1 MPLAAAGCFPLS
13 FLRVSLQWGSFF
25 MGGCMRFTVEHSDA
39 NSEARAGMLSLP
51 HGDVPTPVFMPVGTQ
66 GTVKAMT
73 MRDIEDTDAPII
85 LNNTYHLFLRPGLE
99 LLEKAGGLHRFIGWQ
114 RPILTDSGGF
124 QVYSLADLRKLTDE
138 AVTFKSHIDGSVFTF
153 TPESVVKLQ
162 EGFGVD
168 IMMQLDECPP
178 ATADKEH
185 ISRAVNRSLL
195 WAERSRDAWSSP
207 QSSLFGI
214 VQGGLHADLRL
225 QSAEGLIK
233 LDLPGYALGGFSVGE
248 VMTDAYP
255 VIEKTALA
263 LPREKPRY
271 LMGVGTPE
279 DIVRAVGYGVDM
291 FDCVLPTRCAR
302 NGLCFCSQ
310 GKLRIKNACYTDD
323 FTPLDAACSCY
334 ACRNFTRSYIR
345 HLYMAR
351 EITALILMT
360 IHNITYYLDLCCR
373 LRQAI
378 LQDGYRRFCE
388 EFFSG
393 LTAA

>member
-1 MPLAAAGCFPLS
+1 MRPCRRLFPLVFS
-13 FLRVSLQWGSFF
+13 AGFIT
-25 MGGCMRFTVEHSDA
+25 MGQLFIGRIMRFTVEHADA
-39 NSEARAGMLSLP
+39 HSKARAGMLSLP

-73 MRDIEDTDAPII
+73 MRDMLDAEAPII

-124 QVYSLADLRKLTDE
+124 QVYSLADLRKLTDQG
-138 AVTFKSHIDGSVFTF
+138 VTFKSHIDGSVFTF

-178 ATADKEH
+178 ATAGKEL
-185 ISRAVNRSLL
+185 ISSAVSRSLL
-195 WAERSRDAWSSP
+195 WAERSRDAWTSG
-207 QSSLFGI
+207 QSALFGI

-225 QSAEGLIK
+225 QSAEGLI
-233 LDLPGYALGGFSVGE
+233 GLGE
-248 VMTDAYP
+248 DMTDAFP
-255 VIEKTALA
+255 VIEQTAQA
-263 LPREKPRY
+263 LPRHKPRY

-302 NGLCFCSQ
+302 NGLCFCSH
-310 GKLRIKNACYTDD
+310 GKLRIKNACYKDD
-323 FTPLDAACSCY
+323 FTPLDPSCSCY
-334 ACRNFTRSYIR
+334 ACRSFTRSYIR
-345 HLYMAR
+345 HLYMAG

-360 IHNITYYLDLCCR
+360 MHNIAYYLDLCRR

-378 LQDGYRRFCE
+378 LQDGYQRFCD
-388 EFFSG
+388 EFFNAG
-393 LTAA
+393 RPV

>member
-1 MPLAAAGCFPLS
+1 
-13 FLRVSLQWGSFF
+13 
-25 MGGCMRFTVEHSDA
+25 MRFTVEHSDA
-39 NSEARAGMLSLP
+39 HTEARAGMLHLP

-73 MRDIEDTDAPII
+73 MRDIEDTDARII

-99 LLEKAGGLHRFIGWQ
+99 LLQKAGGLHRFTGWQ

-138 AVTFKSHIDGSVFTF
+138 AVTFKSHIDGSLFTF

-185 ISRAVNRSLL
+185 IGRAVSRSLL

-225 QSAEGLIK
+225 QSAEGLIE

-248 VMTDAYP
+248 EMADAYP
-255 VIEKTALA
+255 VIEKSAQA
-263 LPREKPRY
+263 LPPGKPRY

-279 DIVRAVGYGVDM
+279 DIVRAVGYGIDM

-302 NGLCFCSQ
+302 NGLCFCSH
-310 GKLRIKNACYTDD
+310 GKLRIKNARYKDD

-334 ACRNFTRSYIR
+334 ACRTFTRSYIR
-345 HLYMAR
+345 HLYMAG

-360 IHNITYYLDLCCR
+360 IHNITYYLELCRR

-378 LQDGYRRFCE
+378 LQDVYQRFCD

>member
-1 MPLAAAGCFPLS
+1 LS
-13 FLRVSLQWGSFF
+13 FLPVSLQWGNFF
-25 MGGCMRFTVEHSDA
+25 MGGCVHFTVEHSDA
-39 NSEARAGMLSLP
+39 NSEARAGMLCLP

-73 MRDIEDTDAPII
+73 MRAIEDTDARII

-99 LLEKAGGLHRFIGWQ
+99 LLAKAGGLHRFIGWQ

-153 TPESVVKLQ
+153 TPETVVMLQ

-178 ATADKEH
+178 ATADKAH

-195 WAERSRDAWSSP
+195 WAERSREAWSSP

-248 VMTDAYP
+248 VMVEAYP
-255 VIEKTALA
+255 VIETTALA
-263 LPREKPRY
+263 LPRGKPRY

-310 GKLRIKNACYTDD
+310 GKLRIKNACYKDD

-334 ACRNFTRSYIR
+334 ACRTFSRGYIR
-345 HLYMAR
+345 HLYMAG

-360 IHNITYYLDLCCR
+360 IHNITYYLDLCRR

-378 LQDGYRRFCE
+378 LQDEYRRFRE

>member
-1 MPLAAAGCFPLS
+1 
-13 FLRVSLQWGSFF
+13 
-25 MGGCMRFTVEHSDA
+25 MRFTVEHCDA
-39 NSEARAGMLSLP
+39 NSGARAGMLSLP

-73 MRDIEDTDAPII
+73 MRDIEDTDASII
-85 LNNTYHLFLRPGLE
+85 LNNTYHLFLRPGLD
-99 LLEKAGGLHRFIGWQ
+99 LLKKAGGLHSFIGWQ

-138 AVTFKSHIDGSVFTF
+138 GVTFKSHIDGSLFTF

-162 EGFGVD
+162 QGFGVD

-178 ATADKEH
+178 ATADKER
-185 ISRAVNRSLL
+185 ISRAVSRSLL
-195 WAERSRDAWSSP
+195 WAERSRDVWSSP

-225 QSAEGLIK
+225 QSAEVLIG

-248 VMTDAYP
+248 KMTDAYP
-255 VIEKTALA
+255 VIEQTARA
-263 LPREKPRY
+263 LPQEKPRY

-279 DIVRAVGYGVDM
+279 DIVKAVGYGVDM

-302 NGLCFCSQ
+302 NGLCFCSH
-310 GKLRIKNACYTDD
+310 GKLRIKNARYKDD

-334 ACRNFTRSYIR
+334 ACRTFTRSYIR
-345 HLYMAR
+345 HLYMAN

-360 IHNITYYLDLCCR
+360 IHNVTYYLDLCRR

-378 LQDGYRRFCE
+378 LQDDYKRFYE
-388 EFFSG
+388 DFFR
-393 LTAA
+393 AADELVK